1 MTAPL
6 LVLNSGPCEAA
17 FNMAFDE
24 ALLTTASSRSHA
36 TLRFYGWT
44 ERAATFGYFQKFT
57 EIEAITRL
65 RPLIRRPTG
74 GGLVPHD
81 RDWTYSLA
89 VPPDTAWYQLSAIES
104 YRTMH
109 AWVVESFARLG
120 AVLELA
126 DCCRK
131 VAPGQCFQGW
141 EKFDVLGSGRKI
153 GGAAQRR
160 NKLGL
165 LIQGSLQPPPQ
176 LESRRGDWEEAMRS
190 TAPAGFFS
198 ETRGL
203 APDSE
208 LLDLAAD
215 LARRRYRDPAYNT
228 SR

>member
-24 ALLTTASSRSHA
+24 ALLVTASQRGQA
-36 TLRFYGWT
+36 VLRFYGWT

-89 VPPDTAWYQLSAIES
+89 VPPETAWYQLSAIES
-104 YRTMH
+104 YRTIH
-109 AWVVESFARLG
+109 AWVVQSLAQLG
-120 AVLELA
+120 VTAELA

-141 EKFDVLGSGRKI
+141 EKFDVLESGRKI

-165 LIQGSLQPPPQ
+165 LIQGSLQPPPRI
-176 LESRRGDWEEAMRS
+176 ESRRVDWEQAMRS
-190 TAPAGFFS
+190 TAPAGFFRDTQ
-198 ETRGL
+198 EL
-203 APDSE
+203 VPESE
-208 LLDLAAD
+208 LLDLAGD
-215 LARRRYRDPAYNT
+215 LASRRYRDPAYNA